1 MLIGVEG
8 VVVDVEVDIANGV
21 VSTAVV
27 GLADRGVTEAKERVR
42 AALNNSKESWPSSRV
57 TISLSPAWI
66 PKVGAVPDLAVAL
79 AMLGAQG
86 RLPQRAI
93 DGAVV
98 LGELGLDGGLK
109 PVRGVLPSVL
119 AARRAGL
126 ERVIV
131 PSSCMDEAML
141 VPGVEVI
148 GVESLEHARSVL
160 RGEAA
165 PAEPNGQ
172 VVGSGR
178 PPVASPDLADVVG
191 QPLARRA
198 LEIAAA
204 GGHHLFLHG
213 PPGVGKTMLAERL
226 VGLLPP
232 LEGDPA
238 LEVTSVHSVAG
249 TLDPHH
255 PLVTVPPFEAPHHTA
270 TFVAL
275 VGGGSGRP
283 QPGAVSRAHHGVLFL
298 DEAPE
303 FARPVLDALREPIE
317 SGYVTIARSAFRA
330 TFPAKFQLVLAANP
344 CPCGVGDERGI
355 GCRCTPMQ
363 RRRYAN
369 RLSGPLLDRID
380 LVVSTEPV
388 DKAAMLTAG
397 AKGESTADVLARV
410 RPAVERM
417 RARLA
422 ASGHGTNARVPG
434 AQLRGDGVLGVE
446 PDALAWLR
454 TAKER
459 GVLSGRALDKVLRVA
474 WTISDLAGVDRPG
487 VDQVAEAMGL
497 RDESFRVAA

>member
-1 MLIGVEG
+1 
-8 VVVDVEVDIANGV
+8 
-21 VSTAVV
+21 
-27 GLADRGVTEAKERVR
+27 
-42 AALNNSKESWPSSRV
+42 
-57 TISLSPAWI
+57 
-66 PKVGAVPDLAVAL
+66 
-79 AMLGAQG
+79 
-86 RLPQRAI
+86 
-93 DGAVV
+93 
-98 LGELGLDGGLK
+98 
-109 PVRGVLPSVL
+109 
-119 AARRAGL
+119 
-126 ERVIV
+126 
-131 PSSCMDEAML
+131 
-141 VPGVEVI
+141 
-148 GVESLEHARSVL
+148 
-160 RGEAA
+160 
-165 PAEPNGQ
+165 
-172 VVGSGR
+172 
-178 PPVASPDLADVVG
+178 
-191 QPLARRA
+191 
-198 LEIAAA
+198 
-204 GGHHLFLHG
+204 
-213 PPGVGKTMLAERL
+213 
-226 VGLLPP
+226 
-232 LEGDPA
+232 

-283 QPGAVSRAHHGVLFL
+283 QPGAISRAHHGVLFL

-417 RARLA
+417 RERLA

-487 VDQVAEAMGL
+487 IDQVAEAMGL